1 MKRISVFLLLV
12 VSSFLISCG
21 QKSIPQPQSHKEKTD
36 TLMSVI
42 NTTDSMDIMYNF
54 VEPRKIIYDENG
66 RLIYLSVVSDLVSC
80 YTQKG
85 DNQPQKLFFGHVY
98 GEDGFPMMYSHRY
111 GNNIFLVGDFVPNSN
126 GWTVRFPIYRI
137 NAENFDMSFI
147 AEGAAVHFEKDGF
160 KVAQCRLTNPDADC
174 TANEIWVMHNSY
186 YDIYGKKKREDKSEY
201 DFEAMKKEYGDSLV
215 NERRI
220 SI

>member
-42 NTTDSMDIMYNF
+42 NTTDSMDIMSYS

-66 RLIYLSVVSDLVSC
+66 RLIYLSVESDLVSC

-98 GEDGFPMMYSHRY
+98 GEDGFPIMYIDMETTSSSWVISSQTVMD
-111 GNNIFLVGDFVPNSN
+111 GLSDFPYTES
-126 GWTVRFPIYRI
+126 
-137 NAENFDMSFI
+137 M
-147 AEGAAVHFEKDGF
+147 
-160 KVAQCRLTNPDADC
+160 L
-174 TANEIWVMHNSY
+174 
-186 YDIYGKKKREDKSEY
+186 
-201 DFEAMKKEYGDSLV
+201 
-215 NERRI
+215 RI
-220 SI
+220 STCLSLLMAQQFTLRRTDSKLLNAD